1 MFLCSYSATFIG
13 LKCHSDPVRWS
24 SAMAAS
30 IHDDRRTLEV
40 KSGGRVT
47 CDLPL
52 WSQPLDIQPTKQ
64 IRGNSAT
71 STHLTAE
78 SLFAHFTQVLTFH
91 GAVIRPPVGAWR
103 PTPCLT
109 VWSVFLFIHH
119 CGEWPVATLPWF
131 PKWTVILL
139 WCCRNRKTQR
149 EQNCWDSPPEICVR
163 GYGWL
168 VAAAAALSDHF
179 ECTNDECGATSDTQA
194 EDERS
199 ISFSAES
206 FISPGCCAVFCFS
219 QHVLISQCT
228 YFSARIIWSGNT
240 LISLL
245 IKAHGRHL
253 GHYPSLQWELSQ
265 PASYLNVDIWTWE

>member
-1 MFLCSYSATFIG
+1 MELICQPLLLWWLNKRHSDKNKQQLPRADSHQTHTHTHMFLCSYSATFIG
-13 LKCHSDPVRWS
+13 LKCHSDAVRWS

-119 CGEWPVATLPWF
+119 CGGWPVATLHWF

-163 GYGWL
+163 ASADWL
-168 VAAAAALSDHF
+168 LRPQPFQIMLSAQMMNAGPRRIRKRKMNDQFHF
-179 ECTNDECGATSDTQA
+179 QQS
-194 EDERS
+194 
-199 ISFSAES
+199 
-206 FISPGCCAVFCFS
+206 
-219 QHVLISQCT
+219 
-228 YFSARIIWSGNT
+228 
-240 LISLL
+240 
-245 IKAHGRHL
+245 HL
-253 GHYPSLQWELSQ
+253 
-265 PASYLNVDIWTWE
+265 